1 MIPGPARGRTEGG
14 LAHWLREAGRHSL
27 FFDARRRRH
36 LSVLAVILAVL
47 VFVYGLLEPR
57 SVRVVADG
65 QELDI
70 QTRLSSDTAVL
81 SQAGVDL
88 AEGDRITQLDGA
100 GVDVLR
106 VDRARTVRLVV
117 DGEELTLRT
126 HALTIDQ
133 VLDEAGVVLAQRDG
147 VLQNGLPVDVNAPVD
162 PPRLLATIGL
172 DAVATTVALAPIEL
186 EVSRAV
192 PLTIVSGDREVATTS
207 SWGTVAQVLREA
219 GVVVGPGDRVLPPLD
234 TRISADMRIDVTH
247 ARPVTIALPDGHR
260 VVYTLARTVREVLDE
275 EGITLPY
282 GAFVHPS
289 FDTNV
294 VADME
299 VRVIQLGSSADIEY
313 EPIPNNVVYRTD
325 PSLGPGETYTE
336 EGSDGLITRRYNI
349 SYVDGQEVGRELLEE
364 TVVDPVDTVVYQPA
378 RVTEPPASVAAA
390 PRPDEPAPDGV
401 VGTAMR
407 VYATAYNA
415 ASAGRSPD
423 DPNYGITATGVRVT
437 WGVVAVDPSVIPLGT
452 RMYIPGYGYGVAAD
466 TGGAVKGYIID
477 LGYPDGVPI
486 DWETRW
492 MDIYILD

>member
-1 MIPGPARGRTEGG
+1 M
-14 LAHWLREAGRHSL
+14 HWLREAGQRSL

-36 LSVLAVILAVL
+36 LSVLAVVFAVL

-70 QTRLSSDTAVL
+70 QTRHSSDTAVL
-81 SQAGVDL
+81 SGAGVDL
-88 AEGDRITQLDGA
+88 AEGDRITALDGD

-106 VDRARTVRLVV
+106 VDRARTVRLTV
-117 DGEELTLRT
+117 DGDVFELRT
-126 HALTIDQ
+126 HALNIDQ

-147 VLQNGLPVDVNAPVD
+147 VLQNGLPVAVNAPVE
-162 PPRLLATIGL
+162 PPRLLATLGV
-172 DAVATTVALAPIEL
+172 DAAVVADAASPIDL

-192 PLTIVSGDREVATTS
+192 PLIITSGDRELSTTS
-207 SWGTVAQVLREA
+207 SWPTVAQVLREA
-219 GVVVGPGDRVLPPLD
+219 GIVVGPGDQVTPAMDSRVA
-234 TRISADMRIDVTH
+234 ADMRIDVLQ
-247 ARPVTIALPDGHR
+247 ARPVTIALPEGHR
-260 VVYTLARTVREVLDE
+260 VVYTLARTVRDVLDE
-275 EGITLPY
+275 EGIVLPQ

-289 FDTNV
+289 FDTLIS
-294 VADME
+294 ADMQ

-313 EPIPNNVVYRTD
+313 ETVPNNVVYRTD

-336 EGSDGLITRRYNI
+336 QGQDGLITRRYNI
-349 SYVDGQEVGRELLEE
+349 TYVDGVEAGRELLEE
-364 TVVDPVDTVVYQPA
+364 IVEDPVDTVVYYPP
-378 RVTEPPASVAAA
+378 RVTEAPASASA
-390 PRPDEPAPDGV
+390 PRPDEAAPEGV
-401 VGTAMR
+401 VGRPLR

-437 WGVVAVDPSVIPLGT
+437 WGVVAVDPTIIPLGT
-452 RMYIPGYGYGVAAD
+452 RMYIPGYGYGIAAD

-486 DWETRW
+486 DWKTQW
-492 MDIYILD
+492 IDIYILE